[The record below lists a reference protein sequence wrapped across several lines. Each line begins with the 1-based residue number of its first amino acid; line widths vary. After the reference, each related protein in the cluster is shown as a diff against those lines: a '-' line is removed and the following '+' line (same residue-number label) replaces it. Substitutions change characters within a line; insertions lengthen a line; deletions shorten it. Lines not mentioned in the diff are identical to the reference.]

1 MSHCYLTTKVN
12 VQKKQGAMIGIVF
25 YAAWFEPISNSTAD
39 KSAAERAQSFLTNWL
54 VSLPFILL
62 F

>member
-1 MSHCYLTTKVN
+1 M
-12 VQKKQGAMIGIVF
+12 QKIQGGMIGIVI

-54 VSLPFILL
+54 VSLPLILI